1 MQISLW
7 HEEGGGRRS
16 GGGNSA
22 QICNWTRVS
31 RNKMLLIPTHSDGCQ
46 LICIC
51 KFLLKTKIAAAPV
64 LLSMEC
70 FFFEAKKNLPFF
82 FYFAYR
88 CCPQRSFIT
97 KDDLHARGNPAN
109 FLAKWFTDA
118 SNRPFSLFQFKV
130 LRKSSVSDWFTVRF
144 NAKSIWINCWL
155 IVSWSNI
162 SLKMETIECVKW
174 WRQLSVLNV
183 RRSEKKESGRSDCDT
198 SGPHL
203 KHSSISIS
211 HSRTLFT
218 DITVLK
224 KKNACCRVL
233 CICLR
238 ELLLGS
244 FL

>member
-70 FFFEAKKNLPFF
+70 FFLKRRKIYRF

-183 RRSEKKESGRSDCDT
+183 RRSEKKREWKKRLWYIWT
-198 SGPHL
+198 SSETLEHFNLPL
-203 KHSSISIS
+203 S
-211 HSRTLFT
+211 HSLHGHYSFE
-218 DITVLK
+218 